1 MDFRGDPS
9 AALLEVL
16 DPEQNNTFSDHYLE
30 LEYDL
35 SKVLFITTANV
46 KYDIPGPLL
55 DRMEIIDIPSYLD
68 FDKLQ
73 IAQKHIVPKLLS
85 EFGLQPYNVSIDD
98 HAMMKIITEYTREAG
113 VRNLEREIASL
124 FRKIARNV
132 VSISQNSTV
141 KKSKKK
147 LVVAVKDIETYLK
160 VPRYKRKADSLKDKI
175 GIATG
180 LAWTSVGGDTLPVEV
195 SIMPG
200 SEKLTLT
207 GKLGDVMKESAMAS
221 LTYVRSH
228 WSSLGVPEEFSKN
241 KEIHIHVPEGAI
253 PKDGPSAGITMT
265 LALISASSG
274 LPLRGDIA
282 MTGEITLRGSILPIG
297 GLNEKLLAAKRMGIM
312 TVLIPKGNEKDIAEV
327 NPVILENMTIV
338 PVDHIQQALPIAFR
352 DWKQVH
358 KKSLHKEIN
367 VANETSIKKGIITP
381 H

>member
-1 MDFRGDPS
+1 
-9 AALLEVL
+9 
-16 DPEQNNTFSDHYLE
+16 
-30 LEYDL
+30 
-35 SKVLFITTANV
+35 
-46 KYDIPGPLL
+46 
-55 DRMEIIDIPSYLD
+55 
-68 FDKLQ
+68 
-73 IAQKHIVPKLLS
+73 
-85 EFGLQPYNVSIDD
+85 VSIDD

-132 VSISQNSTV
+132 VSRSQNNTV